1 MPRRAVI
8 VIPTYNEY
16 HNIRPLVD
24 RILALSLPLDLL
36 FVDDASP
43 DGTGQLLDMICGSM
57 PRCRVLHRPR
67 KLGLGTAYREAFRML
82 LKEHYAYFL
91 QMDADLSHRPE
102 DIGRLIQSATEADVV
117 IGSRYCVGG
126 RSQNWP
132 LVRRVLSQSANRA
145 SGGLLGLAV
154 KDSTAGF
161 RCYRRAVIESLD
173 AVDIRANGYAFQI
186 EMAYY
191 SQRMGFRILEIPIIF
206 DDRKYAKSKMSYREI
221 RGATATL
228 ARLSTQRLVGL
239 KHLPP
244 PTGPVNPLGGFIG
257 RSGPGPS

>member
-1 MPRRAVI
+1 MARRAVV

-24 RILALSLPLDLL
+24 RILALPIPLDLF

-43 DGTGQLLDMICGSM
+43 DGTGQLLDKICASV
-57 PRCRVLHRPR
+57 PRCRVLHRSG
-67 KLGLGTAYREAFRML
+67 KLGLGTAYREAYRIL
-82 LKEHYAYFL
+82 LREDYTYFL
-91 QMDADLSHRPE
+91 QMDADLSHKPE

-117 IGSRYCVGG
+117 IGSRYCMGG
-126 RSQNWP
+126 GSQNWP
-132 LVRRVLSQSANRA
+132 LVRRMLSQTANRA
-145 SGGLLGLAV
+145 SGSLLGLAV

-161 RCYRRAVIESLD
+161 RCYQRAVMESLN
-173 AVDIRANGYAFQI
+173 VIDIRANGYAFQI

-191 SQRMGFRILEIPIIF
+191 SQYMGFRILEIPIIF
-206 DDRKYAKSKMSYREI
+206 DDRRHAKSKMSYREI

-239 KHLPP
+239 KQFQSI
-244 PTGPVNPLGGFIG
+244 TNSANPVSGFTG
-257 RSGPGPS
+257 RSGPRVS